1 MRKKIL
7 TTLAG
12 ALVLTTCLTITGCS
26 GITVSIGDKE
36 TTQENEQDNEKEKEQ
51 DAEKVQ
57 NDNDT
62 EQDTIEEGVE
72 LSEDEMAA
80 SGANE
85 DTTADNESVGD
96 DDVEQDEIPEG
107 CQEYSVG
114 TITVAY
120 TGKSEVNMVVGNTN
134 ETMAVYGED
143 TTTCGISCF
152 DSTTNQ
158 KYADFCERIVAL
170 NHKHKDVNGNIYY
183 TADNEDGKASY
194 IAFEDG
200 TFVLFTYEDTE
211 IFDKIMVYK
220 K

>member
-36 TTQENEQDNEKEKEQ
+36 TAQENQQDNEKEKEQ

-194 IAFEDG
+194 ISFEDG

>member
-1 MRKKIL
+1 
-7 TTLAG
+7 
-12 ALVLTTCLTITGCS
+12 
-26 GITVSIGDKE
+26 
-36 TTQENEQDNEKEKEQ
+36 
-51 DAEKVQ
+51 
-57 NDNDT
+57 
-62 EQDTIEEGVE
+62 
-72 LSEDEMAA
+72 MAA